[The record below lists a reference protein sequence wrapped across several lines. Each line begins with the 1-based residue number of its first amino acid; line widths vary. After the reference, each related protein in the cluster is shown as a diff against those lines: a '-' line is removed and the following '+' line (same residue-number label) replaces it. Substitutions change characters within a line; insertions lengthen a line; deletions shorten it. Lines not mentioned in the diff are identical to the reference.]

1 MSSDSDSDYEIAPF
15 HHLGTPAHGSGSSAS
30 AAHVAGGSH
39 RTARQSYLTLRALRA
54 RRRAQRR
61 QFVVIA
67 VLVLAAVSALYGR
80 APSGGSGVGGSAVQD
95 ATADVLHAL
104 RGGQLKEALLA
115 FFEALRAFGNSST
128 AKKLILPIFL
138 AVMLRVARKKV
149 TESINGR
156 RDENRAEPAAAKAHE
171 ENPEGGSTSG
181 ERPSAPAYEWFRRM
195 QHTFSAAVCALL
207 SAVGDPAAGLCR
219 AQCRRWAHSSAASA
233 ASGGRDAGEAGGKEG
248 LACAFG
254 FIGCTLVCA
263 LAFVLLMVFLAWLA
277 QPSASQ
283 SVPTAGTGEAT
294 TERFAN
300 PFLAT
305 VLESSGLSNPW
316 PSFVG
321 SAEFHAADGPAAA
334 DMSFPG
340 SRLLRGELHSWYLLV
355 LLALGIG
362 CVAAFAEMLPIN
374 GLDDNLTFPIITLVC
389 LSGVLGVYVHLSGL
403 AGKQVTGQALSS
415 MDSLMLASH
424 PGSWHPSH
432 FSLLDTGKQK
442 KAVWEHR

>member
-138 AVMLRVARKKV
+138 AVMLR
-149 TESINGR
+149 GG
-156 RDENRAEPAAAKAHE
+156 AATALPEKAHE

-195 QHTFSAAVCALL
+195 QHTFSGTVVLFIFLFLPFNLALTCLLIGTVMTPPLECA
-207 SAVGDPAAGLCR
+207 
-219 AQCRRWAHSSAASA
+219 
-233 ASGGRDAGEAGGKEG
+233 
-248 LACAFG
+248 
-254 FIGCTLVCA
+254 
-263 LAFVLLMVFLAWLA
+263 
-277 QPSASQ
+277 
-283 SVPTAGTGEAT
+283 SVEAGTGEAT

-415 MDSLMLASH
+415 MDSLS
-424 PGSWHPSH
+424 
-432 FSLLDTGKQK
+432 SLVLLLL
-442 KAVWEHR
+442 R